1 MRVCVWFVDD
11 GMNIDNWTLEEME
24 LAVTEFTQWQDSLGN
39 QEHSGVS
46 QPAVEEDVWV
56 DEPQRTEIPCKAIG

>member
-1 MRVCVWFVDD
+1 MWLVDD

-24 LAVTEFTQWQDSLGN
+24 LAVTEFTQWQDSLGL
-39 QEHSGVS
+39 QEPSDVS

-56 DEPQRTEIPCKAIG
+56 DEPQRTEVSCKAIG

>member
-24 LAVTEFTQWQDSLGN
+24 LAVTEFTQWQDSLGL
-39 QEHSGVS
+39 
-46 QPAVEEDVWV
+46 
-56 DEPQRTEIPCKAIG
+56 

>member
-1 MRVCVWFVDD
+1 
-11 GMNIDNWTLEEME
+11 MNIDNWTLEEME
-24 LAVTEFTQWQDSLGN
+24 LAVTEFTQWQDSLGH

-56 DEPQRTEIPCKAIG
+56 DEPQRAEVPCKAIG